1 MCRASQPGVLVP
13 TDLLAELEE
22 VTTILGTLGGIVT
35 VSPSFRSSKQYLALR
50 TGSQQLKLT
59 SLIGWQ
65 QEEHVL
71 CGNMVILPRCPGPAA
86 MARLSTK

>member
-1 MCRASQPGVLVP
+1 MCHASQPGVLAP

-35 VSPSFRSSKQYLALR
+35 VSPSFALR
-50 TGSQQLKLT
+50 TGSQQLKLP